1 MKRTINAVVQIE
13 YHMDDNSWFADHR
26 TEEENDIQALDLVME
41 QSNFHTIL
49 NGVQL
54 KSVQAD
60 IVNHDKLVD
69 WNKLKYN
76 PDFVILEH

>member
-1 MKRTINAVVQIE
+1 MKRVINAVVQIE
-13 YHMDDNSWFADHR
+13 YHMDDDIWFADNC
-26 TEEENDIQALDLVME
+26 TEEKNDIQALDLVMQ

-60 IVNHDKLVD
+60 IIDPDKLID
-69 WNKLKYN
+69 WDKVKHN
-76 PDFVILEH
+76 PDYVLTD

>member
-13 YHMDDNSWFADHR
+13 YHMEDNNWFANHC
-26 TEEENDIQALDLVME
+26 TEEENDITALDLAM
-41 QSNFHTIL
+41 QANFHTIL

-60 IVNHDKLVD
+60 IVNPDKLVD

>member
-1 MKRTINAVVQIE
+1 MKRVINAVVQIE
-13 YHMDDNSWFADHR
+13 YHMEDYNCF
-26 TEEENDIQALDLVME
+26 TEEENDIQALDLVMQ
-41 QSNFHTIL
+41 QSNFHTIS

-60 IVNHDKLVD
+60 IVNPDKLVD

-76 PDFVILEH
+76 PDFVIIEP

>member
-1 MKRTINAVVQIE
+1 MKKVINAVVQIE
-13 YHMDDNSWFADHR
+13 YH
-26 TEEENDIQALDLVME
+26 TENYNCFTDEENDMTALDLAM
-41 QSNFHTIL
+41 QANFHTIL
-49 NGVQL
+49 DGVQL

-60 IVNHDKLVD
+60 IVNPEKLVD